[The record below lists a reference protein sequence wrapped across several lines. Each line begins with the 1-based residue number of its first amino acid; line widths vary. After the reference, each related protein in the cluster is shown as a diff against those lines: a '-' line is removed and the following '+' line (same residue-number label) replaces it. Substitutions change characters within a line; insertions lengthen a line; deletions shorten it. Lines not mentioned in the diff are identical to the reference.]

1 MRPILIVSG
10 VLGGGSALVFAVAAL
25 VSTLFPNGTLVATNP
40 WNSDVRFLGGP
51 AKVMP
56 AIGQPL
62 IIDDTGSGGSGDFAV
77 PPPDAPNGAANGGDV
92 VAIPAPGPTD

>member
-10 VLGGGSALVFAVAAL
+10 VLGGGSALVFGVAAL

-40 WNSDVRFLGGP
+40 WINQAGGM
-51 AKVMP
+51 KVMP
-56 AIGQPL
+56 GIAQPL
-62 IIDDTGSGGSGDFAV
+62 IIDDGSGSGGFAV
-77 PPPDAPNGAANGGDV
+77 PAPGPVGAAGGGDV